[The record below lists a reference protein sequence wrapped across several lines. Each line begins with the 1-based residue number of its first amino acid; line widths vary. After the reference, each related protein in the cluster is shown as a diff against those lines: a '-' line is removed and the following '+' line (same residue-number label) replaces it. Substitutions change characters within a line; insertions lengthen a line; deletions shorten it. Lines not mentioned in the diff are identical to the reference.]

1 MKVGLLG
8 FGKTGKA
15 VATTLLTNSDV
26 ELQWVIRKSH
36 LLEHRSV
43 PEFLG
48 IESDEPGLIY
58 SKDEFPIEKILHDQP
73 IDVLID
79 FSGRDGLDYYLD
91 ALPGSGVSLVTA
103 ISNYSPDDE
112 AKLARIAGGTKVLW
126 APNITIGINFLILA
140 SQVLKEIA
148 PYTDIQIIEEHFR
161 DKHEVSGT
169 AKRAASALGLIDQ
182 DIKSIR
188 VGGIIGVHEI
198 IFGFPYQTVRLR
210 HESISREAF
219 GNGAIFASKELL
231 KQTANGLYRMEQ
243 MMEPYFRGASA
254 DPAPDTKS
262 SWRTSLGML
271 LWGKR
276 S

>member
-15 VATTLLTNSDV
+15 VASVLLLNKDV
-26 ELQWVIRKSH
+26 ELQWVIRKSR

-58 SKDEFPIEKILHDQP
+58 SMDEFPIEKIFHDQP

-79 FSGRDGLDYYLD
+79 FSSEDGIDYYYE

-103 ISNYSPDDE
+103 VSNYSADKV
-112 AKLARIAGGTKVLW
+112 AKLERLGSVCKVVW

-161 DKHEVSGT
+161 DKAEISGT
-169 AKRAASALGLIDQ
+169 AKRAAAVLELAET

-219 GNGAIFASKELL
+219 GNGAIFAATELQ
-231 KQTANGLYRMEQ
+231 KTASPGLYQMEQ
-243 MMEPYFRGASA
+243 LMEPYFKGDNQSGIIK
-254 DPAPDTKS
+254 T
-262 SWRTSLGML
+262 
-271 LWGKR
+271 KR
-276 S
+276 SWLEGLATLFRSRKS

>member
-15 VATTLLTNSDV
+15 VATALLTSPDV

-48 IESDEPGLIY
+48 IEVEEPGLIY
-58 SKDEFPIEKILHDQP
+58 SKDEFPIEQILHDQP
-73 IDVLID
+73 IDVIID
-79 FSGRDGLDYYLD
+79 FSGNNGVDYYAD
-91 ALPGSGVSLVTA
+91 ALSEANVALVTA
-103 ISNYSPDDE
+103 ISDYSAE
-112 AKLARIAGGTKVLW
+112 AKSKLEKIARQSKVLW

-161 DKHEVSGT
+161 DKPEVSGT

-210 HESISREAF
+210 HESINREAF
-219 GNGAIFASKELL
+219 GNGAIFAAKELL
-231 KQTANGLYRMEQ
+231 KQTENGLYTMEQ
-243 MMEPYFRGASA
+243 MMEPYFRGNPSDQAA
-254 DPAPDTKS
+254 DAKR
-262 SWRTSLGML
+262 SWRENLGTL
-271 LWGKR
+271 LRGRKG
-276 S
+276 

>member
-15 VATTLLTNSDV
+15 VASVLLLNKDV

-48 IESDEPGLIY
+48 IESNEPGLIY
-58 SKDEFPIEKILHDQP
+58 SMNEFPIEKIFHDQP

-79 FSGRDGLDYYLD
+79 FSSEDGLDYYFE
-91 ALPGSGVSLVTA
+91 ALPDSGVSLVTA
-103 ISNYSPDDE
+103 VSNYSDD
-112 AKLARIAGGTKVLW
+112 AVTKLTNLGKTCKVLW

-161 DKHEVSGT
+161 DKPEISGT
-169 AKRAASALGLIDQ
+169 AKRAASVLGLSED

-219 GNGAIFASKELL
+219 GNGAIFAATELQ
-231 KQTANGLYRMEQ
+231 KKTSPGLYQMEQ
-243 MMEPYFRGASA
+243 LMEPYFKGDSQSENQKVRRSWLEGLGTLFRSR
-254 DPAPDTKS
+254 KS
-262 SWRTSLGML
+262 
-271 LWGKR
+271 
-276 S
+276 